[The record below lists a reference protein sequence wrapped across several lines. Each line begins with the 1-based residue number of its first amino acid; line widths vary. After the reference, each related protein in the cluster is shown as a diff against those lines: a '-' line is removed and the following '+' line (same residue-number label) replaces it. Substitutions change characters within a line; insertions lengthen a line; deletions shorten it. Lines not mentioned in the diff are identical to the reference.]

1 MKGNIF
7 VIFGWALVL
16 WGVFICM
23 CSIFPDATTTQITV
37 MLVGILLFM
46 FGDII
51 LLVDA
56 GIRGD

>member
-23 CSIFPDATTTQITV
+23 CSIFPDATTTKITV

-46 FGDII
+46 VGDIA
-51 LLVDA
+51 LMLDA
-56 GIRGD
+56 AIKGD

>member
-1 MKGNIF
+1 MKSNIF

-16 WGVFICM
+16 WGVGICM
-23 CSIFPDATTTQITV
+23 FSIFPDATTTQITV